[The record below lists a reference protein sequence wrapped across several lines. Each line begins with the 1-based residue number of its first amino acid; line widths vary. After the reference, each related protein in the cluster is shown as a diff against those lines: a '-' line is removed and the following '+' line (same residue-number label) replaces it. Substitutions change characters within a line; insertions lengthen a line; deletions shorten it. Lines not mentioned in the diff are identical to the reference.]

1 MTDLTFNEFQ
11 RELRKRDIP
20 PNTAYMMTLI
30 YERLAEVMKSQ
41 VALAEVCTQLAGNLQ
56 GLAELNEVN
65 TRRLHNISR
74 GIMADGVDVSS
85 VANDPEKH

>member
-1 MTDLTFNEFQ
+1 MSSHTFNEFQ

-20 PNTAYMMTLI
+20 PNTAFMFTLV

-41 VALAEVCTQLAGNLQ
+41 EMLAKVCTELAGNLQ

-65 TRRLHNISR
+65 TRRVQRLSQGLR
-74 GIMADGVDVSS
+74 EDGVDVAS
-85 VANDPEKH
+85 VANEPEKH

>member
-1 MTDLTFNEFQ
+1 MSSHTFNEFQ

-20 PNTAYMMTLI
+20 PNIAFMLTLV

-41 VALAEVCTQLAGNLQ
+41 ELLAKVAAELATNMQ

-65 TRRLHNISR
+65 TKRVERLSR
-74 GIMADGVDVSS
+74 GLREDGIDIAS
-85 VANDPEKH
+85 VANEPEKH